1 MALSVS
7 QMVASSY
14 NAVRAEARKAHNQWA
29 ESAFMREAERQ
40 NMVVRISFGVQI
52 EAPLDYQRNP
62 GAQFLATPLQQ
73 LSSSETEVVTS
84 AVYDFAEIGVP
95 VVWSKRTEGSNSSE
109 NQKIDLVKQ
118 LLMNGFDSHDDLIEQ
133 YVWQTSTNGFL
144 GLLTHVPDSGQSSDG
159 GIDSTGET
167 FWRSQQAT
175 YVDDTDINAAFT
187 SVWNATTK
195 GSGSALS
202 PTMMA
207 SDSTQQALFEGTQTP
222 QQRWIDTQEL
232 KAGFKV
238 LGFKTARYVFS
249 KFGSS
254 SRVYFL
260 NPKSFQILVSK
271 QFFRE
276 KGETQELVQQGQA
289 GYRFNIYSQLQTV
302 TTNRSRL
309 GVAHT

>member
-1 MALSVS
+1 MSLSVS
-7 QMVASSY
+7 QLTAASY
-14 NAVRAEARKAHNQWA
+14 NAVRAEARKATNNWA

-40 NMVVRISFGVQI
+40 GMLVRMSFGAQI
-52 EAPLDYQRNP
+52 EIPLDYQRNP
-62 GAQFLATPLQQ
+62 GATFLATPLQQ
-73 LSSSETEVVTS
+73 LSSAETEVVTAS
-84 AVYDFAEIGVP
+84 VYDFAEIGIP
-95 VVWSKRTEGSNSSE
+95 VTWTKRTEGANPSE

-118 LLMNGFDSHDDLIEQ
+118 LLTNGFDSHDDLVEQ

-144 GLLTHVPDSGQSSDG
+144 GFLTHIPDNGQSSDG
-159 GIDSTGET
+159 GIDSTGEA
-167 FWRSQQAT
+167 WYRSQNAT
-175 YVDDTDINAAFT
+175 YVDDSDINAAFT
-187 SVWNATTK
+187 SVWNSCTK

-202 PTMMA
+202 PTMMC

-222 QQRWIDTQEL
+222 QQRWVDTQEL
-232 KAGFKV
+232 QAGFKV

-254 SRVYFL
+254 SRTYFL
-260 NPKSFQILVSK
+260 NPKAFQILASK

-276 KGETQELVQQGQA
+276 KGETQELVQMGQS

-302 TTNRSRL
+302 TPNRSRL